1 MRTLYI
7 TLLLLFTGICAQAQP
22 GTLSVDRIQVRQTGD
37 KLHVSF
43 SLQAAEKVVKSN
55 QNLILTPI
63 LSNGAHR
70 EYLPAIVIQGRKAR
84 ISTERSRIATKSDL
98 FDSSIQRMRNGGTLE
113 YQSILHHETW
123 MDHAALSF
131 DGVTVGCGS
140 ATSTTI
146 GNVVNNL
153 QIVTPVKPV
162 EEVIVIPEP
171 KITAQKLAERYAF
184 LTPASGLDELFIRTR
199 SGEVFYRN
207 LPMQIEGYEVFPL
220 DEKTRGILESG
231 KERSVTIYFKTG
243 STELDRNYR
252 ENNQALVELVS
263 VIRAIE
269 ESDDSRIAR
278 IVIAGFSSPDGVL
291 QQNQKLAWQRAIS
304 VQEFLVGNAFMS
316 ANRIMAYT
324 GSEDWEGLRRQ
335 VAASEMPD
343 QAEVLRIIDHTPVKD
358 QEGRAIRHQQL
369 RNFKGG
375 EPYQYMLRNFFP
387 DLRNAAYIKVYY
399 DTK

>member
-7 TLLLLFTGICAQAQP
+7 TLLLLFTGVGVHAQP
-22 GTLSVDRIQVRQTGD
+22 GTLSVDRIQVRQTAD
-37 KLHVSF
+37 KLQVSF
-43 SLQAAEKVVKSN
+43 TLQAGEKVIKSN

-153 QIVTPVKPV
+153 QIVTPVPPV
-162 EEVIVIPEP
+162 EAPLALPES
-171 KITAQKLAERYAF
+171 KTTARKLAERYSF
-184 LTPASGLDELFIRTR
+184 LTPAEELDELFIRTR

-207 LPMQIEGYEVFPL
+207 LPMQVDGYEIFPL

-231 KERSVTIYFKTG
+231 KEGSVTVYFKTG
-243 STELDRNYR
+243 STELDRSYR

-263 VIRAIE
+263 VIRLIE
-269 ESDDSRIAR
+269 ESDDSKIAR

-304 VQEFLVGNAFMS
+304 VQEFLVANAFMS
-316 ANRIMAYT
+316 AHRILNYT
-324 GSEDWEGLRRQ
+324 GEEDWEGLRRQ
-335 VAASEMPD
+335 VVASNMSGK
-343 QAEVLRIIDHTPVKD
+343 AEILQIIDGVPVKD
-358 QEGRAIRHQQL
+358 QEGRAL
-369 RNFKGG
+369 RQPRLRSFQGG